1 MLTRERLL
9 KPSVGENMKQ
19 LENRW
24 DYGLVQAGKGFSS
37 TIIIL
42 LFKNTSFVT
51 STETVARGG
60 RYTCLHCYF
69 EWKYSS

>member
-37 TIIIL
+37 TIMIL
-42 LFKNTSFVT
+42 LFKNTFFWS
-51 STETVARGG
+51 
-60 RYTCLHCYF
+60 LQLKL
-69 EWKYSS
+69 W